1 MINYA
6 IRRLLQ
12 GIPQLFIIS
21 LILFGLMMNMG
32 DPIAT
37 LGGRVPVRPEE
48 KERLRRMWGLD
59 QPIHVQY
66 LVWLVGNDWLRLDMD
81 GDGVGETPGPR
92 RGILR
97 GDLGISLVTR
107 EPVLDMIFDRLPNTL
122 LLMVTCE
129 ILIILLSLA
138 IGVYSALRPYSKTD
152 NLITATAFVGY
163 SMPVFWLAL
172 GMMYLFGVNFKRW
185 GLPYLPTQG
194 MYNPAVGPEPFEIA
208 KHMIMPVATLAI
220 ISVAGY
226 SRYVRSSMLEVLHQ
240 DYIRTARAKG
250 VREWFVVFRH
260 ALKNASLPFVTL
272 IGLDIPFLMAGAV
285 VTERIFAWP
294 GMGRMFIEHTNRSD
308 FPVLMGILM
317 FIAAAVVIFQLLTDL
332 AYSFLDPRIR
342 LS

>member
-1 MINYA
+1 MLNYA
-6 IRRLLQ
+6 LRRLIQ
-12 GIPQLFIIS
+12 SIPQLVLIS
-21 LILFGLMMNMG
+21 VVLFVLMQNMG

-37 LGGRVPVRPEE
+37 LGGRIPTRPEE

-59 QPIHVQY
+59 QPMYVQY
-66 LVWLVGNDWLRLDMD
+66 LVWLVGNDWLKLDVD
-81 GDGVGETPGPR
+81 GDGVRETPGPR

-97 GDLGISLVTR
+97 GDLGVSLVTR
-107 EPVLDMIFDRLPNTL
+107 EPVLDMILDRLPNTL

-129 ILIILLSLA
+129 ILIIALSLL
-138 IGVYSALRPYSKTD
+138 IGVYSALRPYSTTD
-152 NLITATAFVGY
+152 NIITTGAFVGY

-172 GMMYLFGVNFKRW
+172 GMMFLFGVNFKRW

-194 MYNPAVGPEPFEIA
+194 MYNPGVGPEPLEIA
-208 KHMIMPVATLAI
+208 RHMIMPVATLAI

-226 SRYVRSSMLEVLHQ
+226 SRYVRSSMLEVLHM

-250 VREWFVVFRH
+250 VRELLVVFRH

-272 IGLDIPFLMAGAV
+272 IGLDIPFLLAGAV

-294 GMGRMFIEHTNRSD
+294 GMGRMFIDHTDRAD

-317 FIAAAVVIFQLLTDL
+317 FIAVAVVVFQLLTDV
-332 AYSFLDPRIR
+332 AYSLLDPRIR
-342 LS
+342 LN